1 MMGKHYQANVNYG
14 KGKGSIFIVSEKTEF
29 NTKKKKK
36 KDWETAYWLEQLIKK
51 MDISI
56 PQR

>member
-1 MMGKHYQANVNYG
+1 MGKHYQANVNYG

-36 KDWETAYWLEQLIKK
+36 KTERLHTD
-51 MDISI
+51 
-56 PQR
+56 